1 LIDGLPQTPDY
12 IVDQCVIGS
21 LPEGKRPPPS
31 PEKLA
36 RSKTIFVSGSLS
48 IFASL
53 SRINNINSIVRSS
66 ALLTLAASMIDD
78 GVGHEEDA
86 QCRIVKASGK
96 RDARSA
102 KALLETCMALLGSSV
117 KFVDRSE
124 SSILKDDGLSSQPS
138 RYKLSKRKEKRENES
153 HQ

>member
-1 LIDGLPQTPDY
+1 
-12 IVDQCVIGS
+12 
-21 LPEGKRPPPS
+21 
-31 PEKLA
+31 
-36 RSKTIFVSGSLS
+36 
-48 IFASL
+48 
-53 SRINNINSIVRSS
+53 
-66 ALLTLAASMIDD
+66 MIDD

-102 KALLETCMALLGSSV
+102 KTLLETCMALLGSSV